1 MKKKILALLLA
12 LGVLLTLA
20 ACGTGEET
28 PADTSAPDSTAP
40 TDTSVPSETAGFDY
54 TAAYAA
60 FAPEDV
66 VFSVDGRDVTWCEYF
81 YTLSYVMQMIEYYGG
96 VADWDAVFEMAGT
109 GQTYREFVT
118 DYTVSMCKQN
128 AVINNSAEEKGVA
141 LTADEID
148 AMWQEAVAASGYS
161 DENTFVQAMEAQR
174 LTKDVYIY
182 ISNTAVLFD
191 RLFEADYGVGGA
203 DCPAADILSFAEENE
218 YIMAKHILL
227 SNKNDANEALSEDE
241 VAAKL
246 ARAEEILAEINAAE
260 DKAAKFDQLMIANSE
275 DPGFTYYPAG
285 YIFTHGEMV
294 EPFENAAFGM
304 EPGEISDIVESTH
317 GYHIIMRVELDPKAT
332 MDINSET
339 GEAVTMQYFVAQKF
353 FAEKYAAVVKDAA
366 VEETEAY
373 ASMDLNDLFPAG

>member
-12 LGVLLTLA
+12 VGMLLSLA
-20 ACGTGEET
+20 ACGTGETEE
-28 PADTSAPDSTAP
+28 PADTSAPEDTSAPADTAAP
-40 TDTSVPSETAGFDY
+40 TGLDY
-54 TAAYAA
+54 DAAYAA
-60 FAPEDV
+60 HAPEDV
-66 VFSVDGRDVTWCEYF
+66 LFSVDGREVTWSEYF
-81 YTLSYVMQMIEYYGG
+81 YTLSYVLNMLEYYGG
-96 VADWDAVFEMAGT
+96 ISDWDAVCEIVGT

-118 DYTVSMCKQN
+118 EYTLAMCMQN
-128 AVINNSAEEKGVA
+128 AVINNRAEELGVN
-141 LTADEID
+141 LTAEEID
-148 AMWQEAVAASGYS
+148 AVWQENIAASGYT
-161 DENTFVQAMEAQR
+161 EEAFLEAIESQK
-174 LTKDVYIY
+174 LTKDVYLY
-182 ISNTAVLFD
+182 ITNTATLFD
-191 RLFEADYGVGGA
+191 RLFVAEFGVNGA
-203 DCPAADILSFAEENE
+203 DCTEADVLSYAEEHD

-227 SNKNDANEALSEDE
+227 SNKDDAGEALSEDD

-246 ARAEEILAEINAAE
+246 ARAEEILAEINASA

-285 YIFTHGEMV
+285 YIFTYGEMV
-294 EPFENAAFGM
+294 EEFEETAFGM